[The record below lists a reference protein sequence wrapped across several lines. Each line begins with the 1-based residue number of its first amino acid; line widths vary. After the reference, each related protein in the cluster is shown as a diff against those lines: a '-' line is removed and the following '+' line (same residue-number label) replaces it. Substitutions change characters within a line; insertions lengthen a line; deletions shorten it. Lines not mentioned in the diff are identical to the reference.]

1 MAAPTPCPGQ
11 STRQHESAVRPVLVH
26 REHNHCCT
34 VAMVIW
40 KTFQALAA
48 ESHHKQCYT
57 AGQDSRHTAQLKRV
71 DICCQADKR
80 GKAQK
85 KHSSFSF
92 FLGGGGVLLPFHY
105 LPTMNF
111 EKENKPQRKTRVL
124 QRRPGRS
131 STKKA
136 STAAWHCQKLSCQ
149 ESIGQEHHRHVGSAA
164 KPGVAAGN
172 KEVKHPTI
180 CQHAGHKQHLLCVA
194 ADL

>member
-1 MAAPTPCPGQ
+1 MPCPGQ
-11 STRQHESAVRPVLVH
+11 STRQHESAVRPVLVLREQNH
-26 REHNHCCT
+26 RCT

-57 AGQDSRHTAQLKRV
+57 AGHIAQLKHV
-71 DICCQADKR
+71 DMCCQADKR
-80 GKAQK
+80 GREQK
-85 KHSSFSF
+85 KHSAFSF
-92 FLGGGGVLLPFHY
+92 LGEDVLLPFHY

-136 STAAWHCQKLSCQ
+136 STAAWRCQKLSCQ
-149 ESIGQEHHRHVGSAA
+149 ESKNKNHCHVGPAA
-164 KPGVAAGN
+164 KPCVSVG
-172 KEVKHPTI
+172 
-180 CQHAGHKQHLLCVA
+180 LLWA
-194 ADL
+194 LLQETKR